1 MRPVRLVIQAFG
13 PYAGRQSID
22 FREAVAAGLFGIYG
36 QTGSGKSTIFS
47 AMTFALFGEAARA
60 EQDTISLRS
69 DHASSE
75 MATEVE
81 FVFDLGAR
89 RYVIRRRP
97 EQMRPKQRGG
107 GETRDA
113 HEAWL
118 FDATG
123 LGESEITATQPGK
136 VLAEKKIGLVREKIT
151 DLLGYGPEQFKQIV
165 LLPQG
170 RFEAFLSAKTQ
181 ERQDILS
188 ALFDVS
194 LYRRLAAKLKND
206 AESAERLVRE
216 ERAVWLRRLGAD
228 GFDSMQ
234 ALVDGIAEA
243 ASSLTERQQAEV
255 HFRAEADAARA
266 ALQAAR
272 AADSLF
278 KAMDTARQARQKNL
292 DRATDMAALQMQ
304 ITAAE
309 RARTLTD
316 TEDRVIEAQRD
327 CKDAEAA
334 LSLAMQIQTSTQ
346 ATAQQAQAA
355 YQQQLQSKSEIEA
368 LRRTID
374 QLERDRDVLEKATGL
389 TASVEAAK
397 RRVQEEQAAFRTAE
411 AGLAELTGKRHVREQ
426 TLKQARLA
434 HERRQSLTVNL
445 TALQAQVKQAEI
457 VERAEK
463 DLQQARQQLNHS
475 ANIHAER
482 QAQAISAAALFDQ
495 AERQLASAQAL
506 HLAAKLA
513 PGLPC
518 PVCGATDHP
527 APAMGDSAEAGLD
540 KAFREAK
547 QTLEKARLEE
557 QHSATAHASAQAT
570 VDERQ
575 GRLADLE
582 RPERQIPDLRQD
594 MEYMEH
600 ALRGLGP
607 AIDIA
612 AAETALENLG
622 KAITD
627 AQARLDQHRDRL
639 AALTTETSN
648 GDARLAEML
657 SGIAMH
663 LRDRATLERNLQQ
676 SKALMTSR
684 ETALKRSEE
693 DATATREAA
702 LSAQKDSEAAENI
715 LTERQARFEKENQGF
730 EDRLRD
736 AGLTR
741 DDLNR
746 LKPAITTLERD
757 KATIEDHQRQLR
769 RDNEKLMELETA
781 LAGKHPPDLLAH
793 QEALSLAEAAFDTAV
808 TKRAA
813 TAARLDHLQNL
824 QQELAGIAKRLDEA
838 EATSGPLREL
848 ASLFDAQNRQK
859 LKLETFAIGAMFEQ
873 VLQAANLRLG
883 PMTNGRYRLER
894 DIESGGRGKRGL
906 GILAF
911 DIHTGKARPTATLS
925 GGETFIAALALA
937 LGLADVVE
945 SASGKVRLDTIFLD
959 EGFGSLDTEN
969 GSGTLDLVLQ
979 ALNSL
984 ASQNRTVGLI
994 SHVPLVQEAIPNG
1007 FYVRK
1012 DSDGSHVEARG
1023 MM

>member
-1 MRPVRLVIQAFG
+1 MRPVRLVMQAFG

-22 FREAVAAGLFGIYG
+22 FRDAVAAGLFGIYG

-69 DHASSE
+69 DHALPDL
-75 MATEVE
+75 ATEVE

-123 LGESEITATQPGK
+123 LGEHEITAAKPGIM
-136 VLAEKKIGLVREKIT
+136 LAEKKIGQVRERIT

-194 LYRRLAAKLKND
+194 LYRRLAAKLKSD

-216 ERAVWLRRLGAD
+216 ERAVCLRRLGAD

-234 ALVDGIAEA
+234 ALVYGMAEA
-243 ASSLTERQQAEV
+243 TSSLTDRQQEEQN
-255 HFRAEADAARA
+255 FRLEADAART
-266 ALQAAR
+266 ALQAAKDT
-272 AADSLF
+272 DSQF
-278 KAMDTARQARQKNL
+278 KSRDAARQTRQKTL
-292 DRATDMAALQMQ
+292 DQAADMAALRAQV
-304 ITAAE
+304 TAAE
-309 RARTLTD
+309 SARTLAD
-316 TEDRVIEAQRD
+316 AESRVIEAQRD
-327 CKDAEAA
+327 CKDAQAA
-334 LSLAMQIQTSTQ
+334 LSLAMQIQASTQ
-346 ATAQQAQAA
+346 ATAQQAQAT
-355 YQQQLQSKSEIEA
+355 YLQHLQSKSEIETV
-368 LRRTID
+368 RRTID
-374 QLERDRDVLEKATGL
+374 QLERDRDVLEKATSL
-389 TASVEAAK
+389 TASVETAK
-397 RRVQEEQAAFRTAE
+397 RRLQEEHAAFQTAK
-411 AGLAELTGKRHVREQ
+411 AALDDLTSKQQAREQ
-426 TLKQARLA
+426 ALKQARLT
-434 HERRQSLTVNL
+434 HERRQSLTASL
-445 TALQAQVKQAEI
+445 AALQAQVKQAEI

-475 ANIHAER
+475 AAIHAER
-482 QAQAISAAALFDQ
+482 QAQATKAAALFDQ
-495 AERQLASAQAL
+495 AERRLTSAQAL

-513 PGLPC
+513 AGFPC

-527 APAMGDSAEAGLD
+527 APATGDSAEARLD
-540 KAFREAK
+540 KAFPELK

-582 RPERQIPDLRQD
+582 RPERPIQGLRQD
-594 MEYMEH
+594 MEDMERD
-600 ALRGLGP
+600 LRGLGP

-612 AAETALENLG
+612 AAETTLENLG

-639 AALTTETSN
+639 AALKTETSN
-648 GDARLAEML
+648 GETRLAEML
-657 SGIAMH
+657 SGIATH
-663 LRDRATLERNLQQ
+663 LRDRAALERQLQQ

-693 DATATREAA
+693 AATATREAA
-702 LSAQKDSEAAENI
+702 LSAHKDREAAENI

-741 DDLNR
+741 DDLHR
-746 LKPAITTLERD
+746 LKPAIATLDRD
-757 KATIEDHQRQLR
+757 KATIEDHQRKLQ
-769 RDNEKLMELETA
+769 RDSEKLLELETA
-781 LAGKHPPDLLAH
+781 LTGKQPPDLLAH

-808 TKRAA
+808 TLRAA
-813 TAARLDHLQNL
+813 TAARLDHLQKL
-824 QQELAGIAKRLDEA
+824 QQDLAGIAKRLDEA

-848 ASLFDAQNRQK
+848 AGLFDAQNRQK

-911 DIHTGKARPTATLS
+911 DIHTGKARTTATLS

>member
-1 MRPVRLVIQAFG
+1 MRPVRLVMQAFG

-69 DHASSE
+69 DHASPDL
-75 MATEVE
+75 ATEVE

-123 LGESEITATQPGK
+123 LGESEITAAQPGK

-194 LYRRLAAKLKND
+194 LYRRLAAKLKTD

-216 ERAVWLRRLGAD
+216 ERAVCLRRLGAD

-234 ALVDGIAEA
+234 ALMDGIAEA
-243 ASSLTERQQAEV
+243 ASSLTDRRQAEQ
-255 HFRAEADAARA
+255 HLRAEADAARA
-266 ALQAAR
+266 GLQAAR
-272 AADSLF
+272 DTDNQF
-278 KAMDTARQARQKNL
+278 KSMDAARQAKQKTL
-292 DRATDMAALQMQ
+292 DQATDMAALQAQ
-304 ITAAE
+304 VTAAE
-309 RARTLTD
+309 RARTLAD
-316 TEDRVIEAQRD
+316 AENRVTEAQRE

-355 YQQQLQSKSEIEA
+355 YLQQIQSKSEIEA

-411 AGLAELTGKRHVREQ
+411 AGLAELTGKRQVREQ
-426 TLKQARLA
+426 ALKQARLA

-445 TALQAQVKQAEI
+445 AALQAQVKQAEI

-463 DLQQARQQLNHS
+463 DLQQARHQVNHS

-495 AERQLASAQAL
+495 AERRLASAQAL
-506 HLAAKLA
+506 HLAAKLG

-547 QTLEKARLEE
+547 QALEKARLEE

-570 VDERQ
+570 VNERQ
-575 GRLADLE
+575 GRLGDLE
-582 RPERQIPDLRQD
+582 RPEQQIQELRQD
-594 MEYMEH
+594 MEGMER

-639 AALTTETSN
+639 AALKTETSN
-648 GDARLAEML
+648 GEARLAEML

-663 LRDRATLERNLQQ
+663 LRDKAALERQLQQ

-684 ETALKRSEE
+684 ETALKHSEE

-702 LSAQKDSEAAENI
+702 LSAQKDSEAAKNI
-715 LTERQARFEKENQGF
+715 LEERQARHEKENLGF
-730 EDRLRD
+730 ETHLRD

-741 DDLNR
+741 DDLHR
-746 LKPAITTLERD
+746 LKPAIATLERD
-757 KATIEDHQRQLR
+757 KATIADHQRQLQ
-769 RDNEKLMELETA
+769 RDNEKLLELETA
-781 LAGKHPPDLLAH
+781 LTGKQPPDLLAH
-793 QEALSLAEAAFDTAV
+793 EDALASAEAAFDTAV
-808 TKRAA
+808 TLRAA

-824 QQELAGIAKRLDEA
+824 RKELAGIAKRLDEA

-848 ASLFDAQNRQK
+848 AGLLDAQNRQK

-911 DIHTGKARPTATLS
+911 DVHTGKARPTATLS

>member
-1 MRPVRLVIQAFG
+1 MRPVRLVMQAFG

-69 DHASSE
+69 DHASPDL
-75 MATEVE
+75 ATEVE

-123 LGESEITATQPGK
+123 FGESEITAAQPGK

-170 RFEAFLSAKTQ
+170 RFEAFLAAKTQ

-194 LYRRLAAKLKND
+194 LYRRLAAKLKSD

-216 ERAVWLRRLGAD
+216 ERAVCLRRLGAD

-243 ASSLTERQQAEV
+243 ASSLIDHQQAEQ
-255 HFRAEADAARA
+255 HSRIEADTARA

-272 AADSLF
+272 TTDSLF
-278 KAMDTARQARQKNL
+278 KSMDAARQARQKTL
-292 DRATDMAALQMQ
+292 DQAADIAALQAQ
-304 ITAAE
+304 VTAAE
-309 RARTLTD
+309 RARTLAD
-316 TEDRVIEAQRD
+316 AENRVIEAQRD
-327 CKDAEAA
+327 CKDAQAA
-334 LSLAMQIQTSTQ
+334 LSLAVQIQASTQ
-346 ATAQQAQAA
+346 VTAQQAQAA
-355 YQQQLQSKSEIEA
+355 YQQQLQSKSEIET

-397 RRVQEEQAAFRTAE
+397 RRVHEEQSAFQTAE
-411 AGLAELTGKRHVREQ
+411 TSLAELTGKRQAREQ
-426 TLKQARLA
+426 ALKQARQA
-434 HERRQSLTVNL
+434 HERRQSLTANL
-445 TALQAQVKQAEI
+445 TALQALVKQAEI
-457 VERAEK
+457 VDRAEK
-463 DLQQARQQLNHS
+463 DLQQARQRLNHS
-475 ANIHAER
+475 ASIHAER
-482 QAQAISAAALFDQ
+482 QAQTTKAAALFDQ
-495 AERQLASAQAL
+495 AERRLASAQAL

-527 APAMGDSAEAGLD
+527 APVMGDSTEAGLD

-547 QTLEKARLEE
+547 QALEKARLEE
-557 QHSATAHASAQAT
+557 QHSATGHASAQAT

-582 RPERQIPDLRQD
+582 RPERPIQDLRQD
-594 MEYMEH
+594 MEDMEH

-612 AAETALENLG
+612 AAETALESLG

-639 AALTTETSN
+639 ANLKTETSN
-648 GDARLAEML
+648 NEARLAEML
-657 SGIAMH
+657 SGIPAP
-663 LRDRATLERNLQQ
+663 LRDKAALERNLQQ

-693 DATATREAA
+693 AATATREAA
-702 LSAQKDSEAAENI
+702 LSAQKDSEAAKNI
-715 LTERQARFEKENQGF
+715 LAERQARHEKENLGF
-730 EDRLRD
+730 EARLRD

-741 DDLNR
+741 EDLQR
-746 LKPAITTLERD
+746 LKPAIATLQRD
-757 KATIEDHQRQLR
+757 KATVEDHQRQLQ
-769 RDNEKLMELETA
+769 RDSEKVVELETS
-781 LAGKHPPDLLAH
+781 LAGKQLPDLLAH
-793 QEALSLAEAAFDTAV
+793 QDALSAAEAAFDTAV
-808 TKRAA
+808 TLRAA
-813 TAARLDHLQNL
+813 TAARLDQLQKL
-824 QQELAGIAKRLDEA
+824 QQELAGIAKRLDDA
-838 EATSGPLREL
+838 EAMSGPLREL
-848 ASLFDAQNRQK
+848 AGLFDAQNRQK

-911 DIHTGKARPTATLS
+911 DVHTGKARPTATLS